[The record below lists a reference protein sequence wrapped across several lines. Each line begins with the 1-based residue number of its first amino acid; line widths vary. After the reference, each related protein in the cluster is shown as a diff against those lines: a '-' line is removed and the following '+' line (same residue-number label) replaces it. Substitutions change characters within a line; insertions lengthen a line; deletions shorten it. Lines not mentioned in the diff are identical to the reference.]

1 MIDRIKGISNW
12 LRYTGLWLPPAVTV
26 GIAVIMYYCYCPIDL
41 ILSVSMCALVLS
53 LAMSLQIWSLNRIA
67 KQNGLTDYPLIHY
80 HTDQNPYYQVSYRTK
95 ALGKKPDKRL
105 LCKDPQGIILG
116 KADGKYLSIMPGIT
130 PGATHTLVLGTSGSG
145 KTSSV
150 LLSTLLA
157 RHINKEKYAFLLVDV
172 KGEMLQKGFAPNDKV
187 AVFNPRRRDLYGF
200 DFLYDINDKSTESE
214 VIEALRRVI
223 YSLIPLRHIGG
234 DEFWPVAAR
243 TVLLGLFLYAWEY
256 QQCYTIPQLVDF
268 ALSKNLNTLITDVLA
283 EAEENSVVTR
293 LLSSYGG
300 DCVAEE
306 TLGSIS
312 SNIGNALQLFSSDAN
327 LRYLTREADRKITP
341 ELLEQST
348 SIDLLVEDRDL
359 ETYAPI
365 LSLAVA
371 TCITYLSSP
380 AREKAVTQDPQ
391 HSQVMFI
398 LDELGRIP
406 EVQGLPSIL
415 QIGRSR
421 GCTVLGCLQ
430 SWSSA
435 EDHYGEKV
443 ASDMLTNFSYR
454 VFLQAQPESKDVD
467 MAVKAFGKYTEK
479 KKSVN
484 TGKNKSYSYQF
495 EEKDILQASDLLTLP
510 DKNKVV
516 VLSPYGAYML
526 SRCQYFRDTRLRK
539 IADQIKNDR
548 ENHED

>member
-1 MIDRIKGISNW
+1 MIDRLKGISNW
-12 LRYTGLWLPPAVTV
+12 LRYTGLWLPPPVTV
-26 GIAVIMYYCYCPIDL
+26 GIAVIMYYCYCPIDQ

-67 KQNGLTDYPLIHY
+67 KQNGLTDYPLIPY
-80 HTDQNPYYQVSYRTK
+80 ATDQNPYYQVSYRTE

-116 KADGKYLSIMPGIT
+116 KADGKYLSILPGIT

-157 RHINKEKYAFLLVDV
+157 NGINKEKYAFVLVDV
-172 KGEMLQKGFAPNDKV
+172 KGELLQKGFSKDDKV

-200 DFLYDINDKSTESE
+200 DFLYDINEKSTESE

-223 YSLIPLRHIGG
+223 YSLIPLKHTG

-243 TVLLGLFLYAWEY
+243 TVLLGLFLYGWEY
-256 QQCYTIPQLVDF
+256 QQCYTLPQLVDF
-268 ALSKNLNTLITDVLA
+268 ALSKNLNTLITDILA

-312 SNIGNALQLFSSDAN
+312 SNIGNALQLFSSDSN
-327 LRYLTREADRKITP
+327 LRYLTKEADRKITP
-341 ELLEQST
+341 ELLEQGI
-348 SIDLLVEDRDL
+348 SIDLLIEDRDL
-359 ETYAPI
+359 EVYAPI

-380 AREKAVTQDPQ
+380 AREKAVAQDPL
-391 HSQVMFI
+391 HSQVVFM

-421 GCTVLGCLQ
+421 GCTVIGCLQ

-435 EDHYGEKV
+435 EEHYGEKV
-443 ASDMLTNFSYR
+443 AQDMLTNFSYR
-454 VFLQAQPESKDVD
+454 VFLQCQSESKDVD

-484 TGKNKSYSYQF
+484 TGKNKNYSYQF

-510 DKNKVV
+510 DKNRIV
-516 VLSPYGAYML
+516 VLSPFGAYML
-526 SRCQYFRDTRLRK
+526 TRCQYFKDTKLSK

-548 ENHED
+548 EKP

>member
-12 LRYTGLWLPPAVTV
+12 LRYTGLWLPPPVTV
-26 GIAVIMYYCYCPIDL
+26 GIAVIMYYCYCPIDQ

-53 LAMSLQIWSLNRIA
+53 LVISLWIWSQNSIA
-67 KQNGLTDYPLIHY
+67 KRNGLTEFPLIPY
-80 HTDQNPYYQVSYRTK
+80 ATDQNPYYQVSYRAK
-95 ALGKKPDKRL
+95 ALYKKPDKRL
-105 LCKDPQGIILG
+105 LYKEPKGIILG
-116 KADGKYLSIMPGIT
+116 KSDGRYMSIQPGIT
-130 PGATHTLVLGTSGSG
+130 PGALHTLVLGTSGSG

-157 RHINKEKYAFLLVDV
+157 NGINKEKYAFVLVDV
-172 KGEMLQKGFAPNDKV
+172 KGELLQKGFSPDDKV
-187 AVFNPRRRDLYGF
+187 SVFNPRWRDLYGF
-200 DFLYDINDKSTESE
+200 DFLYDVNEKSTESE

-223 YSLIPLRHIGG
+223 YSLIPLKHTG
-234 DEFWPVAAR
+234 DEFWPIAAR
-243 TVLLGLFLYAWEY
+243 TVLLGLFLYGWEY

-283 EAEENSVVTR
+283 EAEDNSVVTR

-312 SNIGNALQLFSSDAN
+312 SNIGNALQLFSSDSN
-327 LRYLTREADRKITP
+327 LRYLTKEAPKKITP
-341 ELLEQST
+341 ELLEQGI
-348 SIDLLVEDRDL
+348 SIDLFVEDRDL

-380 AREKAVTQDPQ
+380 AREKAVAQDSL
-391 HSQVMFI
+391 HSQVVFV

-406 EVQGLPSIL
+406 EIQGLPSIL

-443 ASDMLTNFSYR
+443 AQDMLTNFSYR
-454 VFLQAQPESKDVD
+454 VFLQCQPESKDVE
-467 MAVKAFGKYTEK
+467 MAVKAFGKFTEK

-484 TGKNKSYSYQF
+484 TGKNKNYSYQF

-510 DKNKVV
+510 EKNRIV
-516 VLSPYGAYML
+516 VLSPFGAYML
-526 SRCQYFRDTRLRK
+526 TRCQYFKDTKLSK
-539 IADQIKNDR
+539 IASHIMAER
-548 ENHED
+548 NHEEI

>member
-12 LRYTGLWLPPAVTV
+12 LRYTGLWLPPPVTV

-53 LAMSLQIWSLNRIA
+53 LAMSLQIWSQNSIA
-67 KQNGLTDYPLIHY
+67 KRNGLTEFPLIPY
-80 HTDQNPYYQVSYRTK
+80 ATDQNPYYQVSYRAK
-95 ALGKKPDKRL
+95 ALYKKPDKRL
-105 LCKDPQGIILG
+105 LEKEPKGIILG
-116 KADGKYLSIMPGIT
+116 KSDGRYMSIQPGIT
-130 PGATHTLVLGTSGSG
+130 PGALHTLVLGTSGSG

-157 RHINKEKYAFLLVDV
+157 QHNNKEITFLAVDV
-172 KGEMLQKGFAPNDKV
+172 KGELLEKGFSPDDKV

-200 DFLYDINDKSTESE
+200 DFLYDLTPKSTESE

-223 YSLIPLRHIGG
+223 YSLIPLKHTGE
-234 DEFWPVAAR
+234 EFWPIAAR

-268 ALSKNLNTLITDVLA
+268 ALSKNLNMLITDILA
-283 EAEENSVVTR
+283 EAEDNSVVTR
-293 LLSSYGG
+293 LLSPYGG

-312 SNIGNALQLFSSDAN
+312 SNIGNALQLFSSDSN
-327 LRYLTREADRKITP
+327 LRYLTREAPKKITP
-341 ELLEQST
+341 ELLEKGI
-348 SIDLLVEDRDL
+348 SIDLLIEDRDL

-380 AREKAVTQDPQ
+380 AREKAVAQDPQ
-391 HSQVMFI
+391 HSQVIFV

-406 EVQGLPSIL
+406 EIQGLPSIL

-454 VFLQAQPESKDVD
+454 IFLQCQPESKDVD

-479 KKSVN
+479 KKSVS

-510 DKNKVV
+510 DQNKVV

-526 SRCQYFRDTRLRK
+526 QRCQYFKDTKLKK
-539 IADQIKNDR
+539 IASHIMAER
-548 ENHED
+548 NHEEK

>member
-1 MIDRIKGISNW
+1 MIDRIKSISNW
-12 LRYTGLWLPPAVTV
+12 LRYTGLWLPPPVTV
-26 GIAVIMYYCYCPIDL
+26 GIAVIMYYCYCPIDQ
-41 ILSVSMCALVLS
+41 ILSVSMCVLLLS
-53 LAMSLQIWSLNRIA
+53 LVISLWIWSLNRIA
-67 KQNGLTDYPLIHY
+67 KQNGLTDYPLIPY
-80 HTDQNPYYQVSYRTK
+80 NVDQNPYYQVSYRTK
-95 ALGKKPDKRL
+95 ALSKKLDKRL

-116 KADGKYLSIMPGIT
+116 KADSKYLSILPGIT

-157 RHINKEKYAFLLVDV
+157 QHNNKEITFLAVDV
-172 KGEMLQKGFAPNDKV
+172 KGELLEKGFSMEDKV

-200 DFLYDINDKSTESE
+200 DFLYDLTPKSTESE

-223 YSLIPLRHIGG
+223 YSLIPLKHTGE
-234 DEFWPVAAR
+234 EFWPIAAR

-268 ALSKNLNTLITDVLA
+268 ALSKNLNTLISDIMA
-283 EAEENSVVTR
+283 EAEDNSVVTR
-293 LLSSYGG
+293 LLSPYGG

-312 SNIGNALQLFSSDAN
+312 SNIGNALQLFSSDSN
-327 LRYLTREADRKITP
+327 LRYLTREAPKKITP
-341 ELLEQST
+341 ELLEKGI
-348 SIDLLVEDRDL
+348 SIDLLIEDRDL

-380 AREKAVTQDPQ
+380 AREKAVAQDPL
-391 HSQVMFI
+391 HSQVVFI

-406 EVQGLPSIL
+406 EIQGLPSIL

-430 SWSSA
+430 SWLAA

-443 ASDMLTNFSYR
+443 AADMLTNFSYR
-454 VFLQAQPESKDVD
+454 VFLQAQPESKDVE
-467 MAVKAFGKYTEK
+467 MAVKAFGKYLEK

-484 TGKNKSYSYQF
+484 TGKNRNYSYQF

-510 DKNKVV
+510 DKNRIV
-516 VLSPYGAYML
+516 VLSPFGAYML
-526 SRCQYFRDTRLRK
+526 QRCQYFKDTKLKK

-548 ENHED
+548 EK

>member
-1 MIDRIKGISNW
+1 MTGKLKKFWDW
-12 LRYTGLWLPPAVTV
+12 LKYTGLWLPPPLIILTGLLTYYGYCSVN
-26 GIAVIMYYCYCPIDL
+26 VIIGTMACTL
-41 ILSVSMCALVLS
+41 LLS
-53 LAMSLQIWSLNRIA
+53 LAISLWIWSQNSIA
-67 KQNGLTDYPLIHY
+67 KRNGLTEFPLIPY
-80 HTDQNPYYQVSYRTK
+80 NTDQNPYYQVSYRTQ
-95 ALGKKPDKRL
+95 ALAKKPDKRL
-105 LCKDPQGIILG
+105 LSKDPQGIVLG
-116 KADGKYLSIMPGIT
+116 KVDGKYMEIQPGIT

-150 LLSTLLA
+150 LLSTLLTNE
-157 RHINKEKYAFLLVDV
+157 INKDKYAFLLVDV
-172 KGEMLQKGFAPNDKV
+172 KGELLQKGFAPNDKV
-187 AVFNPRRRDLYGF
+187 VVFNPRRRDLYGF
-200 DFLYDINDKSTESE
+200 DFLYDIGEKSTEAE

-223 YSLIPLRHIGG
+223 YSLIPLKHTG

-243 TVLLGLFLYAWEY
+243 TVLLGLFLFGWEY

-268 ALSKNLNTLITDVLA
+268 ALSKNLNTLISDILA

-293 LLSSYGG
+293 LLASYGG

-312 SNIGNALQLFSSDAN
+312 SNIGNALQLFSSDSN
-327 LRYLTREADRKITP
+327 LRYLTKEADRKITP
-341 ELLEQST
+341 ELLEQGI
-348 SIDLLVEDRDL
+348 SIDLLIEDRDL
-359 ETYAPI
+359 EVYAPI

-391 HSQVMFI
+391 HSQVVFV

-406 EVQGLPSIL
+406 EIQGLPSIL

-443 ASDMLTNFSYR
+443 AADMLTNFSYR
-454 VFLQAQPESKDVD
+454 VFLQCQPESKDVD
-467 MAVKAFGKYTEK
+467 MAVKAFGKFTEK
-479 KKSVN
+479 KKSIS

-495 EEKDILQASDLLTLP
+495 EEKDVLQASDLLTLP

>member
-1 MIDRIKGISNW
+1 MTDQLKKYWNW
-12 LRYTGLWLPPAVTV
+12 LKYSGLWLPPPLIILTGLLTYYGYCSVN
-26 GIAVIMYYCYCPIDL
+26 VIIE
-41 ILSVSMCALVLS
+41 SMVCALLLGMAIS
-53 LAMSLQIWSLNRIA
+53 LWIWSQNSIA
-67 KQNGLTDYPLIHY
+67 KRNGLQEFPMIPYA
-80 HTDQNPYYQVSYRTK
+80 TDQNPYYQISYRAK
-95 ALGKKPDKRL
+95 ALYKKPDKRL
-105 LCKDPQGIILG
+105 LYKNPQGIILG
-116 KADGKYLSIMPGIT
+116 KADGKYMEIQPGIT

-150 LLSTLLA
+150 LLSALLA
-157 RHINKEKYAFLLVDV
+157 NSISKDKYAFLLVDV
-172 KGEMLQKGFAPNDKV
+172 KGELLQKGFTPNDKV
-187 AVFNPRRRDLYGF
+187 AVFNPRRRDLWGF
-200 DFLYDINDKSTESE
+200 DFLYDVNEKSTESQ
-214 VIEALRRVI
+214 VIETLRRVI
-223 YSLIPLRHIGG
+223 YSLIPLRHTG

-243 TVLLGLFLYAWEY
+243 TVLLGLFLFAWEY
-256 QQCYTIPQLVDF
+256 EQCYTIPQLVDF
-268 ALSKNLNTLITDVLA
+268 ALSKNLNTLISDIIA
-283 EAEENSVVTR
+283 EAEDNSVVTR
-293 LLSSYGG
+293 LLSPYGG

-312 SNIGNALQLFSSDAN
+312 SNIGNALQLFSSDSN
-327 LRYLTREADRKITP
+327 LRYLTKEADRKITP
-341 ELLEQST
+341 ELLEEGI
-348 SIDLLVEDRDL
+348 SIDLLIEDRDL

-380 AREKAVTQDPQ
+380 SREKAVTQDPQ
-391 HSQVMFI
+391 HSQVVFV

-406 EVQGLPSIL
+406 EIQGLPSIL

-443 ASDMLTNFSYR
+443 AADMLTNFSYR
-454 VFLQAQPESKDVD
+454 VFLQAQPESKDVE
-467 MAVKAFGKYTEK
+467 MAVKAFGKFNEK
-479 KKSVN
+479 KKSVS

-539 IADQIKNDR
+539 IADQIKVER
-548 ENHED
+548 NHED

>member
-1 MIDRIKGISNW
+1 MMDQLKKYWDW
-12 LRYTGLWLPPAVTV
+12 LKYTGLWLPPPLTMLI
-26 GIAVIMYYCYCPIDL
+26 GLITYYCYCPINV
-41 ILSVSMCALVLS
+41 IIGSMVCALLLGMAIS
-53 LAMSLQIWSLNRIA
+53 LWIWSQNSIA
-67 KQNGLTDYPLIHY
+67 KQNGLTDYPLIPY
-80 HTDQNPYYQVSYRTK
+80 HTDQNPYYQVSYRTQ
-95 ALGKKPDKRL
+95 ALNKKPDKRL

-116 KADGKYLSIMPGIT
+116 KADNKYLSILPGIT

-145 KTSSV
+145 KTPSV

-157 RHINKEKYAFLLVDV
+157 RHINKEKYAFLLADV
-172 KGEMLQKGFAPNDKV
+172 KGELLQKGFSPDDKV
-187 AVFNPRRRDLYGF
+187 AVFNPRRRDLCGF
-200 DFLYDINDKSTESE
+200 DFLYDVNEKSTESE

-223 YSLIPLRHIGG
+223 YSLIPLIHTGE
-234 DEFWPVAAR
+234 EFWPIAAR
-243 TVLLGLFLYAWEY
+243 TVLLGLFLFAWEY

-268 ALSKNLNTLITDVLA
+268 ALSKNLNTLISDIMA
-283 EAEENSVVTR
+283 EAEDNSVVTR
-293 LLSSYGG
+293 LLSPYGG

-327 LRYLTREADRKITP
+327 LRYLTREAPKKITP
-341 ELLEQST
+341 ELLEKGI
-348 SIDLLVEDRDL
+348 SIDLLIEDRDL

-380 AREKAVTQDPQ
+380 AREKAVAQDPL
-391 HSQVMFI
+391 HSQVVFM

-454 VFLQAQPESKDVD
+454 VFLQAQPESKDVE
-467 MAVKAFGKYTEK
+467 MAVKAFGKFNEK
-479 KKSVN
+479 KKSVS

-516 VLSPYGAYML
+516 ILSPYGAYML

-539 IADQIKNDR
+539 IADRIKVER
-548 ENHED
+548 NHED

>member
-1 MIDRIKGISNW
+1 MIDRIKSISNW
-12 LRYTGLWLPPAVTV
+12 LRYTGLWLPPPVTV
-26 GIAVIMYYCYCPIDL
+26 GVAVIMYYCYCPIDQ
-41 ILSVSMCALVLS
+41 ILSVSMCVLLLS
-53 LAMSLQIWSLNRIA
+53 LVISLWIWSLNRIA
-67 KQNGLTDYPLIHY
+67 KQNGLTDYPLIPY
-80 HTDQNPYYQVSYRTK
+80 NVDQNPYYQVSYRTK
-95 ALGKKPDKRL
+95 ALNKKPDKRL

-157 RHINKEKYAFLLVDV
+157 GHNNKEITFLTVDV
-172 KGEMLQKGFAPNDKV
+172 KGELLQKGFAPNDKV

-223 YSLIPLRHIGG
+223 YSLIPLKHTG

-243 TVLLGLFLYAWEY
+243 TVLLGLFLFAWEY
-256 QQCYTIPQLVDF
+256 QQCYTLPQLVDF
-268 ALSKNLNTLITDVLA
+268 ALSKNLNMLITDALA

-312 SNIGNALQLFSSDAN
+312 SNIGNALQLFSSDSN
-327 LRYLTREADRKITP
+327 LRYLTREAPKKITP
-341 ELLEQST
+341 ELLEQGI
-348 SIDLLVEDRDL
+348 SIDLLIEDRDL

-380 AREKAVTQDPQ
+380 AREKAVAQDPL
-391 HSQVMFI
+391 HSQVVFV

-406 EVQGLPSIL
+406 EIQGLPSIL

-443 ASDMLTNFSYR
+443 AQDMLTNFSYR

-484 TGKNKSYSYQF
+484 TGKNKNYSYQF

-510 DKNKVV
+510 DKNRIV
-516 VLSPYGAYML
+516 VLSPFGAYML
-526 SRCQYFRDTRLRK
+526 TRCQYFKDTKLRK
-539 IADQIKNDR
+539 IASHIMAERN
-548 ENHED
+548 NED

>member
-1 MIDRIKGISNW
+1 MIHKWKGFWDW
-12 LRYTGLWLPPAVTV
+12 LKYTGLWLPPPLTMLI
-26 GIAVIMYYCYCPIDL
+26 GLITYYCYCPINV
-41 ILSVSMCALVLS
+41 IIGSMLCALLLGMALS
-53 LAMSLQIWSLNRIA
+53 MWIWSQNSIA
-67 KQNGLTDYPLIHY
+67 KRNGLQDYPLIPY
-80 HTDQNPYYQVSYRTK
+80 ATDQNPYYQVSYRTQ
-95 ALGKKPDKRL
+95 ALNKKPDKRL
-105 LCKDPQGIILG
+105 LYKDPQGIILG
-116 KADGKYLSIMPGIT
+116 KADGKYMEIQPGIT

-150 LLSTLLA
+150 LLSALLA
-157 RHINKEKYAFLLVDV
+157 NSISKDKYAFLLVDV
-172 KGEMLQKGFAPNDKV
+172 KGELLQKGFSADDKV

-200 DFLYDINDKSTESE
+200 DFLYDINEKSTEAQ

-223 YSLIPLRHIGG
+223 YSLIPLKHTG

-256 QQCYTIPQLVDF
+256 QLWYTRPQLVDF
-268 ALSKNLNTLITDVLA
+268 ALSKNLNTLISDVIA

-293 LLSSYGG
+293 LLASYGG

-312 SNIGNALQLFSSDAN
+312 SNIGNALQLFSSDSN
-327 LRYLTREADRKITP
+327 LRYLTKEADRKITP
-341 ELLEQST
+341 ELLEKGI
-348 SIDLLVEDRDL
+348 SIDLLIEDRDL
-359 ETYAPI
+359 EVYAPI

-380 AREKAVTQDPQ
+380 AREKAVAQDPLHNQ
-391 HSQVMFI
+391 IVFV
-398 LDELGRIP
+398 LDELGRLP
-406 EVQGLPSIL
+406 EIQGLPSIL

-435 EDHYGEKV
+435 EEHYGEKV
-443 ASDMLTNFSYR
+443 AADMLTNFSYR
-454 VFLQAQPESKDVD
+454 VFLQAQPESKDVE
-467 MAVKAFGKYTEK
+467 MAVKAFGKFTEK
-479 KKSVN
+479 KKSVS

-526 SRCQYFRDTRLRK
+526 SRCQYFRDTKLKK
-539 IADQIKNDR
+539 IASQITAER
-548 ENHED
+548 NHEEK

>member
-1 MIDRIKGISNW
+1 
-12 LRYTGLWLPPAVTV
+12 
-26 GIAVIMYYCYCPIDL
+26 
-41 ILSVSMCALVLS
+41 MCALVLS
-53 LAMSLQIWSLNRIA
+53 LAMSLQIWSQNSIA
-67 KQNGLTDYPLIHY
+67 KRNGLTEFPLIPY
-80 HTDQNPYYQVSYRTK
+80 ATDQNPYYQVSYRAK
-95 ALGKKPDKRL
+95 ALYKKPDKRL
-105 LCKDPQGIILG
+105 LEKEPKGIILG
-116 KADGKYLSIMPGIT
+116 KSDGRYMSIQPGIT
-130 PGATHTLVLGTSGSG
+130 PGALHTLVLGTSGSG

-157 RHINKEKYAFLLVDV
+157 QHNNKEITFLAVDV
-172 KGEMLQKGFAPNDKV
+172 KGELLEKGFSPDDKV

-200 DFLYDINDKSTESE
+200 DFLYDLTPKSTESE

-223 YSLIPLRHIGG
+223 YSLIPLKHTGE
-234 DEFWPVAAR
+234 EFWPIAAR

-268 ALSKNLNTLITDVLA
+268 ALSKNLNMLITDILA
-283 EAEENSVVTR
+283 EAEDNSVVTR
-293 LLSSYGG
+293 LLSPYGG

-312 SNIGNALQLFSSDAN
+312 SNIGNALQLFSSDSN
-327 LRYLTREADRKITP
+327 LRYLTREAPKKITP
-341 ELLEQST
+341 ELLEKGI
-348 SIDLLVEDRDL
+348 SIDLLIEDRDL

-380 AREKAVTQDPQ
+380 AREKAVAQDPQ
-391 HSQVMFI
+391 HSQVIFV

-406 EVQGLPSIL
+406 EIQGLPSIL

-454 VFLQAQPESKDVD
+454 IFLQCQPESKDVD

-479 KKSVN
+479 KKSVS

-510 DKNKVV
+510 DQNKVV

-526 SRCQYFRDTRLRK
+526 QRCQYFKDTKLKK
-539 IADQIKNDR
+539 IASHIMAER
-548 ENHED
+548 NHEEK

>member
-1 MIDRIKGISNW
+1 MIDRLKGISNW
-12 LRYTGLWLPPAVTV
+12 LRYTGLWLLPPVTV

-67 KQNGLTDYPLIHY
+67 KQNGLTDYPLIPY
-80 HTDQNPYYQVSYRTK
+80 NVDQNPYYQVSYRTK
-95 ALGKKPDKRL
+95 ALSKKPDKRL
-105 LCKDPQGIILG
+105 LEKEPKGIILG
-116 KADGKYLSIMPGIT
+116 KSDGRYMSIQPGIT
-130 PGATHTLVLGTSGSG
+130 PGALHTLVLGTSGSG

-157 RHINKEKYAFLLVDV
+157 QHNNKEITFLAVDV
-172 KGEMLQKGFAPNDKV
+172 KGELLEKGFSPDDKV

-200 DFLYDINDKSTESE
+200 DFLYDLTPKSTESE

-223 YSLIPLRHIGG
+223 YSLIPLRHTGG
-234 DEFWPVAAR
+234 DEFWPIAAR
-243 TVLLGLFLYAWEY
+243 TVLLGLFLFAWEY
-256 QQCYTIPQLVDF
+256 QQCYTLPQLVDF
-268 ALSKNLNTLITDVLA
+268 ALSKNLNTLITDILA

-293 LLSSYGG
+293 LLSPYGG

-312 SNIGNALQLFSSDAN
+312 SNIGNALQLVSSDSN
-327 LRYLTREADRKITP
+327 LRYLTREAPKKITP
-341 ELLEQST
+341 ELLEQGI
-348 SIDLLVEDRDL
+348 SIDLLIEDRDL

-380 AREKAVTQDPQ
+380 AREKAVAQDPL
-391 HSQVMFI
+391 HSQVVFV

-406 EVQGLPSIL
+406 EIQGLPSIL

-443 ASDMLTNFSYR
+443 AQDMLTNFSYR

-484 TGKNKSYSYQF
+484 TGKNKNYSYQF

-510 DKNKVV
+510 DKNRIV
-516 VLSPYGAYML
+516 VLSPFGAYML
-526 SRCQYFRDTRLRK
+526 TRCQYFKDTKLRK
-539 IADQIKNDR
+539 IASHIMAERN
-548 ENHED
+548 NED

>member
-12 LRYTGLWLPPAVTV
+12 LRYTGLWLPPPVTV

-41 ILSVSMCALVLS
+41 ILSGTMCVLLLS

-67 KQNGLTDYPLIHY
+67 KQNGLTEFPLIPY
-80 HTDQNPYYQVSYRTK
+80 NVDQNPYYQVSYRTQ

-130 PGATHTLVLGTSGSG
+130 PGALHTLVLGTSGSG

-157 RHINKEKYAFLLVDV
+157 QHNNKEITFLAVDV
-172 KGEMLQKGFAPNDKV
+172 KGELLEKGFSPDDKV

-200 DFLYDINDKSTESE
+200 DFLYDLTPKSTESE

-223 YSLIPLRHIGG
+223 YSLIPLKHTGE
-234 DEFWPVAAR
+234 EFWPIAAR
-243 TVLLGLFLYAWEY
+243 AVLLGLFLYAWEY

-268 ALSKNLNTLITDVLA
+268 ALSKNLNMLITDILA
-283 EAEENSVVTR
+283 EAEDNSVVTR
-293 LLSSYGG
+293 LLSPYGG

-312 SNIGNALQLFSSDAN
+312 SNIGNALQLFSSDSN
-327 LRYLTREADRKITP
+327 LRYLTREAPKKITP
-341 ELLEQST
+341 ELLEKGI
-348 SIDLLVEDRDL
+348 SIDLLIEDRDL

-380 AREKAVTQDPQ
+380 AREKAVAQDPQ
-391 HSQVMFI
+391 HSQVIFV

-406 EVQGLPSIL
+406 EIQGLPSIL

-421 GCTVLGCLQ
+421 GCTVIGCLQ
-430 SWSSA
+430 SWSAA
-435 EDHYGEKV
+435 EEHYGEKV
-443 ASDMLTNFSYR
+443 AQDMLTNFSYR
-454 VFLQAQPESKDVD
+454 IFLQAQPESKDVD
-467 MAVKAFGKYTEK
+467 MAIKAFGKYTEK
-479 KKSVN
+479 KKSIN
-484 TGKNKSYSYQF
+484 TGKNKNYSYQF

-510 DKNKVV
+510 DKNRIV
-516 VLSPYGAYML
+516 VLSPFGAYML
-526 SRCQYFRDTRLRK
+526 QRCQYFKDKKLSR
-539 IADQIKNDR
+539 IADQIKIERN
-548 ENHED
+548 NED

>member
-1 MIDRIKGISNW
+1 M
-12 LRYTGLWLPPAVTV
+12 GLVKIYRLVPPPLTMLI
-26 GIAVIMYYCYCPIDL
+26 GLITYYCYCPINV
-41 ILSVSMCALVLS
+41 IIGIMVCALLLGMAIS
-53 LAMSLQIWSLNRIA
+53 LWIWSQNSIA
-67 KQNGLTDYPLIHY
+67 KSNGLQEFPMIPYN
-80 HTDQNPYYQVSYRTK
+80 TDQNPYYQISYRAK
-95 ALGKKPDKRL
+95 ALYKKPDKRL
-105 LCKDPQGIILG
+105 LYKDPQGIILG
-116 KADGKYLSIMPGIT
+116 KADGKYMEIQPGIT
-130 PGATHTLVLGTSGSG
+130 PGALHTLVLGTSGSG

-157 RHINKEKYAFLLVDV
+157 NGIKKEKYAFVLVDV
-172 KGEMLQKGFAPNDKV
+172 KGELLQKGFAPNDKV
-187 AVFNPRRRDLYGF
+187 AVFNPRRRDLWGF
-200 DFLYDINDKSTESE
+200 DFLYDVNEKSTESE

-223 YSLIPLRHIGG
+223 YSLIPLKHTGE
-234 DEFWPVAAR
+234 EFWPIAAR

-268 ALSKNLNTLITDVLA
+268 ALSKNLNTLMTDVLA

-312 SNIGNALQLFSSDAN
+312 SNIGNALQLFSSDSN
-327 LRYLTREADRKITP
+327 LRYLTKEADRKITP
-341 ELLEQST
+341 ELLEQGT

-380 AREKAVTQDPQ
+380 AREKTVAQDPQ
-391 HSQVMFI
+391 HSQVIFV

-406 EVQGLPSIL
+406 EIQGLPSIL

-454 VFLQAQPESKDVD
+454 IFLQCQPESKDVD

-479 KKSVN
+479 KKSVS

-510 DKNKVV
+510 DQNKVV

-526 SRCQYFRDTRLRK
+526 QRCQYFKDTKLKK
-539 IADQIKNDR
+539 IASHIMAER
-548 ENHED
+548 NHEEK

>member
-1 MIDRIKGISNW
+1 MIDRLKGISNW
-12 LRYTGLWLPPAVTV
+12 LRYTGLWLPPPVTV

-67 KQNGLTDYPLIHY
+67 KQNGLTDYPLIPY
-80 HTDQNPYYQVSYRTK
+80 NVDQNPYYQVSYRTK
-95 ALGKKPDKRL
+95 ALSKKPDKRL
-105 LCKDPQGIILG
+105 LEKEPKGIILG
-116 KADGKYLSIMPGIT
+116 KSDGRYMSIQPGIT
-130 PGATHTLVLGTSGSG
+130 PGALHTLVLGTSGSG

-157 RHINKEKYAFLLVDV
+157 QHNNKEITFLAVDV
-172 KGEMLQKGFAPNDKV
+172 KGELLEKGFSPDDKV

-200 DFLYDINDKSTESE
+200 DFLYDLTPKSTESE

-223 YSLIPLRHIGG
+223 YSLIPLRHTGG
-234 DEFWPVAAR
+234 DEFWPIAAR
-243 TVLLGLFLYAWEY
+243 TVLLGLFLFAWEY
-256 QQCYTIPQLVDF
+256 QQCYTLPQLVDF
-268 ALSKNLNTLITDVLA
+268 ALSKNLNTLITDILA

-293 LLSSYGG
+293 LLSPYGG

-312 SNIGNALQLFSSDAN
+312 SNIGNALQLFSSDSN
-327 LRYLTREADRKITP
+327 LRYLTREAPKKITP
-341 ELLEQST
+341 ELLEQGI
-348 SIDLLVEDRDL
+348 SIDLLIEDRDL

-380 AREKAVTQDPQ
+380 AREKAVAQDPL
-391 HSQVMFI
+391 HSQVVFV

-406 EVQGLPSIL
+406 EIQGLPSIL

-443 ASDMLTNFSYR
+443 AQDMLTNFSYR

-484 TGKNKSYSYQF
+484 TGKNKNYSYQF

-510 DKNKVV
+510 DKNRIV
-516 VLSPYGAYML
+516 VLSPFGAYML
-526 SRCQYFRDTRLRK
+526 TRCQYFKDTKLRK
-539 IADQIKNDR
+539 IASHIMAERN
-548 ENHED
+548 NED

>member
-1 MIDRIKGISNW
+1 MIHKWKGFWDW
-12 LRYTGLWLPPAVTV
+12 LKYTGLWLPPPLTMLTGLLTYYGYCSVN
-26 GIAVIMYYCYCPIDL
+26 VIIGAT
-41 ILSVSMCALVLS
+41 MCTLLLGMAIS
-53 LAMSLQIWSLNRIA
+53 LWIWSQNSIA
-67 KQNGLTDYPLIHY
+67 KRNGLQEFPLIPY
-80 HTDQNPYYQVSYRTK
+80 ATDQNPYYQVSYRTK

-105 LCKDPQGIILG
+105 LYKDPQGIVLG
-116 KADGKYLSIMPGIT
+116 KVDSKYLSILPGIT

-223 YSLIPLRHIGG
+223 YSLIPLRHTGG

-243 TVLLGLFLYAWEY
+243 TVLLGLFLYGWEY

-268 ALSKNLNTLITDVLA
+268 ALSKNLNMLITDILA
-283 EAEENSVVTR
+283 EAEDNSVVTR

-312 SNIGNALQLFSSDAN
+312 SNIGNALQLFSSDSN
-327 LRYLTREADRKITP
+327 LRYLTKEAPKKITP
-341 ELLEQST
+341 ELLEQGI
-348 SIDLLVEDRDL
+348 SIDLLIEDRDL

-380 AREKAVTQDPQ
+380 GREKIVGRDPLHNQ
-391 HSQVMFI
+391 IVFV
-398 LDELGRIP
+398 LDELGRLP
-406 EVQGLPSIL
+406 EIQGLPSIL

-435 EDHYGEKV
+435 EEHYGEKV
-443 ASDMLTNFSYR
+443 AADMLTNFSYR

-467 MAVKAFGKYTEK
+467 MAVKAFGKFNEK
-479 KKSVN
+479 KKSVS

-495 EEKDILQASDLLTLP
+495 EEKDILQARDLLTLP

-526 SRCQYFRDTRLRK
+526 QRCQYFRDTRLRK
-539 IADQIKNDR
+539 IADRIKVER
-548 ENHED
+548 NHED

>member
-1 MIDRIKGISNW
+1 M
-12 LRYTGLWLPPAVTV
+12 
-26 GIAVIMYYCYCPIDL
+26 
-41 ILSVSMCALVLS
+41 
-53 LAMSLQIWSLNRIA
+53 
-67 KQNGLTDYPLIHY
+67 
-80 HTDQNPYYQVSYRTK
+80 
-95 ALGKKPDKRL
+95 
-105 LCKDPQGIILG
+105 
-116 KADGKYLSIMPGIT
+116 
-130 PGATHTLVLGTSGSG
+130 
-145 KTSSV
+145 
-150 LLSTLLA
+150 LSTLLA
-157 RHINKEKYAFLLVDV
+157 NGIKKEKYAFVLVDV
-172 KGEMLQKGFAPNDKV
+172 KGELLQKGFAPNDKV
-187 AVFNPRRRDLYGF
+187 AVFNPRRRDLWGF
-200 DFLYDINDKSTESE
+200 DFLYDVNEKSTESE

-223 YSLIPLRHIGG
+223 YSLIPLKHTGE
-234 DEFWPVAAR
+234 EFWPIAAR

-312 SNIGNALQLFSSDAN
+312 SNIGNALQLFSSDSN
-327 LRYLTREADRKITP
+327 LRYLTKEADRKITP
-341 ELLEQST
+341 ELLEQGT

-380 AREKAVTQDPQ
+380 AREKTVAQDPQ
-391 HSQVMFI
+391 HSQVIFV

-406 EVQGLPSIL
+406 EIQGLPSIL

-454 VFLQAQPESKDVD
+454 IFLQCQPESKDVD

-479 KKSVN
+479 KKSVS

-510 DKNKVV
+510 DQNKVV

-526 SRCQYFRDTRLRK
+526 QRCQYFKDKKLSR
-539 IADQIKNDR
+539 IADQIKIERN
-548 ENHED
+548 NED

>member
-1 MIDRIKGISNW
+1 MTDQFKKYWNW
-12 LRYTGLWLPPAVTV
+12 LKYSGLWLPPPLIILTGLLTYYGYCSVN
-26 GIAVIMYYCYCPIDL
+26 VIIGAA
-41 ILSVSMCALVLS
+41 MCALLLGLAVS
-53 LAMSLQIWSLNRIA
+53 LRIWSLNSIA
-67 KQNGLTDYPLIHY
+67 KRNGLTDFPLIPY
-80 HTDQNPYYQVSYRTK
+80 GTDQNPYYQVSYRTQ
-95 ALGKKPDKRL
+95 ALAKKPDKRL
-105 LCKDPQGIILG
+105 SEKEPKGIVLG
-116 KADGKYLSIMPGIT
+116 KSDGRYMSIQPGIT

-157 RHINKEKYAFLLVDV
+157 NGLNKEKYVFVLVDV
-172 KGEMLQKGFAPNDKV
+172 KGELLQKGFAPNDKV

-223 YSLIPLRHIGG
+223 YSLIPLKHTG

-268 ALSKNLNTLITDVLA
+268 ALSKNLNTLITDILA

-312 SNIGNALQLFSSDAN
+312 SNIGNALQLFSSDSN
-327 LRYLTREADRKITP
+327 LRYLTKEAPKKITP
-341 ELLEQST
+341 ELLEKGI
-348 SIDLLVEDRDL
+348 SIDLLIEDRDL

-380 AREKAVTQDPQ
+380 SREKAVTQDPQ
-391 HSQVMFI
+391 HSQVIFV

-406 EVQGLPSIL
+406 EIQGLPSIL

-435 EDHYGEKV
+435 EEHYGEKV
-443 ASDMLTNFSYR
+443 AADMLTNFSYR
-454 VFLQAQPESKDVD
+454 VFLQAQPESKDVE
-467 MAVKAFGKYTEK
+467 MAIKAFGKFTEK
-479 KKSVN
+479 KKSIS

-526 SRCQYFRDTRLRK
+526 QRCQYFRDAKLKK
-539 IADQIKNDR
+539 IADRIKVER
-548 ENHED
+548 NHED

>member
-1 MIDRIKGISNW
+1 MIERLKGISNW
-12 LRYTGLWLPPAVTV
+12 LRYTGLWLPPPVTV
-26 GIAVIMYYCYCPIDL
+26 GIAVIMYYCYCPIDQ
-41 ILSVSMCALVLS
+41 ILSVSMCVLLLS
-53 LAMSLQIWSLNRIA
+53 LVISLWIWSQNSIA
-67 KQNGLTDYPLIHY
+67 KRNGLTEFPLIPY
-80 HTDQNPYYQVSYRTK
+80 ATDQNPYYQVSYRAK
-95 ALGKKPDKRL
+95 ALYKKPDKRL
-105 LCKDPQGIILG
+105 LYKEPKGIILG
-116 KADGKYLSIMPGIT
+116 KSYGRYMIIQPGIT
-130 PGATHTLVLGTSGSG
+130 LGALHTFVLGTSGSG

-150 LLSTLLA
+150 LPSTLLA
-157 RHINKEKYAFLLVDV
+157 QHNNKEITFLAVDV
-172 KGEMLQKGFAPNDKV
+172 KGELLEKGFSPDDKV

-200 DFLYDINDKSTESE
+200 DFLYDLTPKSTESE

-223 YSLIPLRHIGG
+223 YSLIPLRHTGG
-234 DEFWPVAAR
+234 DEFWPIAAR
-243 TVLLGLFLYAWEY
+243 TVLLGLFLFAWEY
-256 QQCYTIPQLVDF
+256 QQCYTLPQLVDF
-268 ALSKNLNTLITDVLA
+268 ALSKNLNTLITDILA

-312 SNIGNALQLFSSDAN
+312 SNIGNALQLFSSDSN
-327 LRYLTREADRKITP
+327 LRYLTKEADRKITP
-341 ELLEQST
+341 ELLEKGI
-348 SIDLLVEDRDL
+348 SIDLLIEDRDL
-359 ETYAPI
+359 EVYAPI

-380 AREKAVTQDPQ
+380 AREKAVAQDPL
-391 HSQVMFI
+391 HSQVVFI

-421 GCTVLGCLQ
+421 GCTVIGCLQ
-430 SWSSA
+430 SWSAA

-443 ASDMLTNFSYR
+443 AQDMLTNFSYR
-454 VFLQAQPESKDVD
+454 VFLQCQPESKDVE

-484 TGKNKSYSYQF
+484 TGKNKNYSYQF

-510 DKNKVV
+510 DKNRIV
-516 VLSPYGAYML
+516 VLSPFGAYML
-526 SRCQYFRDTRLRK
+526 TRCQYFKDTKLSK
-539 IADQIKNDR
+539 IADHIR
-548 ENHED
+548 IERNHEEI

>member
-1 MIDRIKGISNW
+1 MIDRLKGISNW
-12 LRYTGLWLPPAVTV
+12 LRYTGLWLPPPVTV

-67 KQNGLTDYPLIHY
+67 KQNGLTDYPLIPY
-80 HTDQNPYYQVSYRTK
+80 NVDQNPYYQVSYRTK
-95 ALGKKPDKRL
+95 ALSKKPDKRL
-105 LCKDPQGIILG
+105 LEKEPKGIILG
-116 KADGKYLSIMPGIT
+116 KSDGRYMSIQPGIT
-130 PGATHTLVLGTSGSG
+130 PGALHTLVLGTSGSG

-157 RHINKEKYAFLLVDV
+157 QHNNKEITFLAVDV
-172 KGEMLQKGFAPNDKV
+172 KGELLEKGFSPDDKV

-200 DFLYDINDKSTESE
+200 DFLYDLTPKSTESE

-223 YSLIPLRHIGG
+223 YSLIPLRHTGG
-234 DEFWPVAAR
+234 DEFWPIAAR
-243 TVLLGLFLYAWEY
+243 TVLLGLFLFAWEY
-256 QQCYTIPQLVDF
+256 QQCYTLPQLVDF
-268 ALSKNLNTLITDVLA
+268 ALSKNLNTLITDILA

-293 LLSSYGG
+293 LLSPYGG

-312 SNIGNALQLFSSDAN
+312 SNIGNALQLVSSDSN
-327 LRYLTREADRKITP
+327 LRYLTREAPKKITP
-341 ELLEQST
+341 ELLEQGI
-348 SIDLLVEDRDL
+348 SIDLLIEDRDL

-380 AREKAVTQDPQ
+380 AREKAVAQDPL
-391 HSQVMFI
+391 HSQVVFV

-406 EVQGLPSIL
+406 EIQGLPSIL

-443 ASDMLTNFSYR
+443 AQDMLTNFSYR

-484 TGKNKSYSYQF
+484 TGKNKNYSYQF

-510 DKNKVV
+510 DKNRIV
-516 VLSPYGAYML
+516 VLSPFGAYML
-526 SRCQYFRDTRLRK
+526 TRCQYFKDTKLRK
-539 IADQIKNDR
+539 IASHIMAERN
-548 ENHED
+548 NED

>member
-1 MIDRIKGISNW
+1 MTDKLKKYWNW
-12 LRYTGLWLPPAVTV
+12 LKYSGLWLPPPLTMLI
-26 GIAVIMYYCYCPIDL
+26 GLITYYCYCPINV
-41 ILSVSMCALVLS
+41 IIGSMLCALLLGMALS
-53 LAMSLQIWSLNRIA
+53 MWIWSQNSIA
-67 KQNGLTDYPLIHY
+67 KCNGLTEFPLIPY
-80 HTDQNPYYQVSYRTK
+80 NVDQNPYYQVSYRTK

-105 LCKDPQGIILG
+105 LEKEPKGIVLG
-116 KADGKYLSIMPGIT
+116 KSDTRYMSIQPGIM

-157 RHINKEKYAFLLVDV
+157 NSISEDKYAFVLVDV
-172 KGEMLQKGFAPNDKV
+172 KGELLQKGFAPNDKV
-187 AVFNPRRRDLYGF
+187 AVFNPRRRDLWGF
-200 DFLYDINDKSTESE
+200 DFLYDINEKSTESQ
-214 VIEALRRVI
+214 VIETLRRVI
-223 YSLIPLRHIGG
+223 YSLIPLRHTG
-234 DEFWPVAAR
+234 DEFWTVAAR
-243 TVLLGLFLYAWEY
+243 TVLLGLFLYGWEY
-256 QQCYTIPQLVDF
+256 QQCYTLPQLVDF
-268 ALSKNLNTLITDVLA
+268 ALSKNLNTLITDILA
-283 EAEENSVVTR
+283 EAEDNSVVTR

-312 SNIGNALQLFSSDAN
+312 SNIGNALQLFSSDSN
-327 LRYLTREADRKITP
+327 LRYLTKEADRKITP
-341 ELLEQST
+341 ELLEQGI
-348 SIDLLVEDRDL
+348 SIDLLIEDRDL
-359 ETYAPI
+359 EVYAPI

-380 AREKAVTQDPQ
+380 SREKAVTRNPQ
-391 HSQVMFI
+391 HSQVVFI

-430 SWSSA
+430 SWSAA
-435 EDHYGEKV
+435 EEHYGEKV
-443 ASDMLTNFSYR
+443 AADMLTNFSYR
-454 VFLQAQPESKDVD
+454 VFLQAQPESKDVE
-467 MAVKAFGKYTEK
+467 MAVKAFGKFNEK

-484 TGKNKSYSYQF
+484 TGKNKNYSYQF

-510 DKNKVV
+510 DKNRIV
-516 VLSPYGAYML
+516 VLSPFGAYML
-526 SRCQYFRDTRLRK
+526 TRCQYFKDTKLSK

-548 ENHED
+548 EKP

>member
-12 LRYTGLWLPPAVTV
+12 LRYTGLWLPPPVTTGV
-26 GIAVIMYYCYCPIDL
+26 AVIMYYCYCPTDQ
-41 ILSVSMCALVLS
+41 ILSVSMCVLLLS
-53 LAMSLQIWSLNRIA
+53 LVISLQIWSLNRIA
-67 KQNGLTDYPLIHY
+67 KQNGLTDYPLIPY
-80 HTDQNPYYQVSYRTK
+80 HTDQNPYYQVSYRAK
-95 ALGKKPDKRL
+95 ALYKKPDKRL
-105 LCKDPQGIILG
+105 LEKEPKGIILG
-116 KADGKYLSIMPGIT
+116 KSDGRYMSIQPGIT
-130 PGATHTLVLGTSGSG
+130 PGALHTLVLGTSGSG

-150 LLSTLLA
+150 LLSTLLVNG
-157 RHINKEKYAFLLVDV
+157 IKKEKYAFVLVDV
-172 KGEMLQKGFAPNDKV
+172 KGELLQKGFSPDDKV

-200 DFLYDINDKSTESE
+200 DFLYDINEKSTESE

-223 YSLIPLRHIGG
+223 YSLIPLKHTGE
-234 DEFWPVAAR
+234 EFWPIAAR

-283 EAEENSVVTR
+283 EAEDNSVVTR

-312 SNIGNALQLFSSDAN
+312 SNIGNALQLFSSDPN
-327 LRYLTREADRKITP
+327 LRYLTREAPKKITP
-341 ELLEQST
+341 ELLEQGT

-359 ETYAPI
+359 EIYAPI

-380 AREKAVTQDPQ
+380 AREKIVDRDPLHNQ
-391 HSQVMFI
+391 IIFI
-398 LDELGRIP
+398 LDELGRLP
-406 EVQGLPSIL
+406 EIQGLPSIL

-421 GCTVLGCLQ
+421 GCTVIGCLQ
-430 SWSSA
+430 SWSAA

-443 ASDMLTNFSYR
+443 AQDMLTNFSYR
-454 VFLQAQPESKDVD
+454 VFLQAQPESKDVE
-467 MAVKAFGKYTEK
+467 MAVKAFGKFTEK

-484 TGKNKSYSYQF
+484 TGKNRNYSYQF
-495 EEKDILQASDLLTLP
+495 EEKDKLQASDLLTLP
-510 DKNKVV
+510 DKNRIV
-516 VLSPYGAYML
+516 VLSPFGAYML
-526 SRCQYFRDTRLRK
+526 QRCQYFKDKKLSR
-539 IADQIKNDR
+539 IADQIKIERN
-548 ENHED
+548 NED

>member
-1 MIDRIKGISNW
+1 MTDQLKKYWDW
-12 LRYTGLWLPPAVTV
+12 LKYTGLWLPPPLTMLI
-26 GIAVIMYYCYCPIDL
+26 GLITYYCYCPINVIIGL
-41 ILSVSMCALVLS
+41 MVCALLLGMAIS
-53 LAMSLQIWSLNRIA
+53 LWIWSQNSIA
-67 KQNGLTDYPLIHY
+67 KQNGLTDYPLIPY
-80 HTDQNPYYQVSYRTK
+80 HTDQNPYYQVSYRTQ
-95 ALGKKPDKRL
+95 ALNKKPDKRL

-116 KADGKYLSIMPGIT
+116 KADNKYLSILPGIT

-172 KGEMLQKGFAPNDKV
+172 KGELLQKGFSPDDKV
-187 AVFNPRRRDLYGF
+187 AVFNPRRRDLCGF
-200 DFLYDINDKSTESE
+200 DFLYDVNEKSTESE

-223 YSLIPLRHIGG
+223 YSLIPLIHTGE
-234 DEFWPVAAR
+234 EFWPIAAR
-243 TVLLGLFLYAWEY
+243 TVLLGLFLFAWEY

-268 ALSKNLNTLITDVLA
+268 ALSKNLNTLISDIMA
-283 EAEENSVVTR
+283 EAEDNSVVTR
-293 LLSSYGG
+293 LLSPYGG

-327 LRYLTREADRKITP
+327 LRYLTREAPKKITP
-341 ELLEQST
+341 ELLEKGI
-348 SIDLLVEDRDL
+348 SIDLLIEDRDL

-380 AREKAVTQDPQ
+380 AREKAVAQDPL
-391 HSQVMFI
+391 HSQVVFM

-454 VFLQAQPESKDVD
+454 VFLQAQPESKDVE
-467 MAVKAFGKYTEK
+467 MAVKAFGKFNEK
-479 KKSVN
+479 KKSVS

-516 VLSPYGAYML
+516 ILSPYGAYML

-539 IADQIKNDR
+539 IADRIKVER
-548 ENHED
+548 NHED

>member
-1 MIDRIKGISNW
+1 MIDRIKSISNW
-12 LRYTGLWLPPAVTV
+12 LRYTGLWLPPPVTV
-26 GIAVIMYYCYCPIDL
+26 GIAVIMYYCYCPIDQ

-53 LAMSLQIWSLNRIA
+53 LVISLWIWSQNSIA
-67 KQNGLTDYPLIHY
+67 KRNGLTEFPLIPY
-80 HTDQNPYYQVSYRTK
+80 NVDQNPYYQVSYRTQ

-105 LCKDPQGIILG
+105 SEKEPKGIVLG
-116 KADGKYLSIMPGIT
+116 KSDGRYMSIQPGIT

-157 RHINKEKYAFLLVDV
+157 NGINKEKYAFVMVDV
-172 KGEMLQKGFAPNDKV
+172 KGELLKKGFSVNDKV

-200 DFLYDINDKSTESE
+200 DFLYDINEKSTESQ

-223 YSLIPLRHIGG
+223 YSLIPIKHTG
-234 DEFWPVAAR
+234 DEFWPIAAR

-256 QQCYTIPQLVDF
+256 QQCYTLPQLVDF
-268 ALSKNLNTLITDVLA
+268 ALSKNLNMLITDILA
-283 EAEENSVVTR
+283 EAEDNSVVTR

-312 SNIGNALQLFSSDAN
+312 SNIGNALQLFSSDSN
-327 LRYLTREADRKITP
+327 LRYLTREAPKKITP
-341 ELLEQST
+341 ELLEKGI
-348 SIDLLVEDRDL
+348 SIDLLIEDRDM

-380 AREKAVTQDPQ
+380 SREKAVTQDPQ
-391 HSQVMFI
+391 HSQVIFV

-406 EVQGLPSIL
+406 EIQGLPSIL

-443 ASDMLTNFSYR
+443 AQDMLTNFSYR

-467 MAVKAFGKYTEK
+467 MAVKAFGKFNEK
-479 KKSVN
+479 KKSVS

-539 IADQIKNDR
+539 IADRIKVER
-548 ENHED
+548 NHEDK

>member
-1 MIDRIKGISNW
+1 MTDQLKKYWDW
-12 LRYTGLWLPPAVTV
+12 LKYTGLWLPPPLTIFV
-26 GIAVIMYYCYCPIDL
+26 GGITYYCYCSTNVI
-41 ILSVSMCALVLS
+41 IGSMLCALLLGMALS
-53 LAMSLQIWSLNRIA
+53 MWIWSQNSIA
-67 KQNGLTDYPLIHY
+67 KRNGLTEFPLIPY
-80 HTDQNPYYQVSYRTK
+80 NVDQNPYYQVSYRIK

-105 LCKDPQGIILG
+105 LSKNPQGIVLG
-116 KADGKYLSIMPGIT
+116 RVDSKYLSILPGIT
-130 PGATHTLVLGTSGSG
+130 PGALHTLVLGTSGSG

-157 RHINKEKYAFLLVDV
+157 QHNNKEITFLTVDV
-172 KGEMLQKGFAPNDKV
+172 KGELLQKGFTPNDKV

-200 DFLYDINDKSTESE
+200 DFLYDINEKSTESE

-223 YSLIPLRHIGG
+223 YSLIPLKHTG
-234 DEFWPVAAR
+234 DEFWPIAAR
-243 TVLLGLFLYAWEY
+243 TVLLGLFLFAWEY

-268 ALSKNLNTLITDVLA
+268 ALSKNLNMLITDILA
-283 EAEENSVVTR
+283 EAEDNSVVTR

-312 SNIGNALQLFSSDAN
+312 SNIGNALQLFSSDSN
-327 LRYLTREADRKITP
+327 LRYLTKEADRKITP
-341 ELLEQST
+341 ELLEQGM
-348 SIDLLVEDRDL
+348 SIDLFVEDRDL

-391 HSQVMFI
+391 HSQVVFI

-406 EVQGLPSIL
+406 EIQGLPSIL

-443 ASDMLTNFSYR
+443 AADMLTNFSYR
-454 VFLQAQPESKDVD
+454 VFLQAQPESKDVE
-467 MAVKAFGKYTEK
+467 MAVKAFGKYLEK
-479 KKSVN
+479 KKSIN
-484 TGKNKSYSYQF
+484 TGKNKSYSYQY

-526 SRCQYFRDTRLRK
+526 SRCQYFKDTKLKK
-539 IADQIKNDR
+539 IADRIKVER
-548 ENHED
+548 NHED

>member
-1 MIDRIKGISNW
+1 MIDRLKGISNW
-12 LRYTGLWLPPAVTV
+12 LRYTGLWLPPPVTV
-26 GIAVIMYYCYCPIDL
+26 GIAVIMYYCYCPIDQ
-41 ILSVSMCALVLS
+41 ILSVSMCVLLLS
-53 LAMSLQIWSLNRIA
+53 LVISLWIWSQNSIA
-67 KQNGLTDYPLIHY
+67 KRNGLTEFPLIPY
-80 HTDQNPYYQVSYRTK
+80 ATDQNPYYQVSYRAK
-95 ALGKKPDKRL
+95 ALYKKPDKRL
-105 LCKDPQGIILG
+105 LYKEPKGIILG
-116 KADGKYLSIMPGIT
+116 KSDGRYMGIQPGIT
-130 PGATHTLVLGTSGSG
+130 PGALHTLVLGTSGSG

-157 RHINKEKYAFLLVDV
+157 QHNNKEITFLAVDV
-172 KGEMLQKGFAPNDKV
+172 KGELLEKGFSPDDKV

-200 DFLYDINDKSTESE
+200 DFLYDLTPKSTESE

-223 YSLIPLRHIGG
+223 YSLIPLRHTGG
-234 DEFWPVAAR
+234 DEFWPIAAR
-243 TVLLGLFLYAWEY
+243 TVLLGLFLFAWEY
-256 QQCYTIPQLVDF
+256 QQCYTLPQLVDF
-268 ALSKNLNTLITDVLA
+268 ALSKNLNTLITDILA

-312 SNIGNALQLFSSDAN
+312 SNIGNALQLFSSDSN
-327 LRYLTREADRKITP
+327 LRYLTKEADRKITP
-341 ELLEQST
+341 ELLEKGI
-348 SIDLLVEDRDL
+348 SIDLLIEDRDL
-359 ETYAPI
+359 EVYAPI

-380 AREKAVTQDPQ
+380 AREKAVAQDPL
-391 HSQVMFI
+391 HSQVVFI

-421 GCTVLGCLQ
+421 GCTVIGCLQ
-430 SWSSA
+430 SWSAA

-443 ASDMLTNFSYR
+443 AQDMLTNFSYR
-454 VFLQAQPESKDVD
+454 VFLQCQPESKDVE

-484 TGKNKSYSYQF
+484 TGKNKNYSYQF

-510 DKNKVV
+510 DKNRIV
-516 VLSPYGAYML
+516 VLSPFGAYML
-526 SRCQYFRDTRLRK
+526 TRCQYFKDTKLSK
-539 IADQIKNDR
+539 IADHIR
-548 ENHED
+548 IERNHEEI

>member
-1 MIDRIKGISNW
+1 MIDRIKSISNW
-12 LRYTGLWLPPAVTV
+12 LRYTGLWLPPPVTV
-26 GIAVIMYYCYCPIDL
+26 GIAVIMYYCYCPIDQ
-41 ILSVSMCALVLS
+41 ILSVSMCVLLLS
-53 LAMSLQIWSLNRIA
+53 LVISLWIWSLNRIA
-67 KQNGLTDYPLIHY
+67 KQNGLTDYPLIPY

-95 ALGKKPDKRL
+95 ALYKKPDKRL
-105 LCKDPQGIILG
+105 LYKEPKGIILG
-116 KADGKYLSIMPGIT
+116 KSDSKYLSILPGVT
-130 PGATHTLVLGTSGSG
+130 PGALHTLVLGTSGSG

-157 RHINKEKYAFLLVDV
+157 QHNNKEITFLAVDV
-172 KGEMLQKGFAPNDKV
+172 KGELLKKGFSTDDKV

-200 DFLYDINDKSTESE
+200 DFLYDINEKSTESE

-223 YSLIPLRHIGG
+223 YSLIPLKHTGE
-234 DEFWPVAAR
+234 EFWPVAAR
-243 TVLLGLFLYAWEY
+243 TVLLGLFLYGWEY
-256 QQCYTIPQLVDF
+256 QQCYTLPQLVDF
-268 ALSKNLNTLITDVLA
+268 ALSKNLNTLITDILA

-341 ELLEQST
+341 ELLEQGT

-380 AREKAVTQDPQ
+380 SREKAVTQDPL
-391 HSQVMFI
+391 HSQVVFV
-398 LDELGRIP
+398 LDELGRLP
-406 EVQGLPSIL
+406 EIQGLPSIL

-430 SWSSA
+430 SWSPA

-454 VFLQAQPESKDVD
+454 IFLQCQPESKDVD

-479 KKSVN
+479 KKSVS

-510 DKNKVV
+510 DQNKVV

-526 SRCQYFRDTRLRK
+526 QRCQYFKDTKLKK
-539 IADQIKNDR
+539 IASHIMAER
-548 ENHED
+548 NHEEK

>member
-1 MIDRIKGISNW
+1 MMDQLKKYWDW
-12 LRYTGLWLPPAVTV
+12 LKYTGLWLPPPLTMLI
-26 GIAVIMYYCYCPIDL
+26 GLITYYCYCPINV
-41 ILSVSMCALVLS
+41 IIGSMVCALLLGMAIS
-53 LAMSLQIWSLNRIA
+53 LWIWSQNSIA
-67 KQNGLTDYPLIHY
+67 KQNGLTDYPLIPY
-80 HTDQNPYYQVSYRTK
+80 HTDQNPYYQVSYRTQ
-95 ALGKKPDKRL
+95 ALNKKPDKRL

-116 KADGKYLSIMPGIT
+116 KADNKYLSILPGIT

-172 KGEMLQKGFAPNDKV
+172 KGELLQKGFSPDDKV
-187 AVFNPRRRDLYGF
+187 AVFNPRRRDLCGF
-200 DFLYDINDKSTESE
+200 DFLYDVNEKSTESE

-223 YSLIPLRHIGG
+223 YSLIPLIHTGE
-234 DEFWPVAAR
+234 EFWPIAAR
-243 TVLLGLFLYAWEY
+243 TVLLGLFLFAWEY

-268 ALSKNLNTLITDVLA
+268 ALSKNLNTLISDIMA
-283 EAEENSVVTR
+283 EAEDNSVVTR
-293 LLSSYGG
+293 LLSPYGG

-327 LRYLTREADRKITP
+327 LRYLTREAPKKITP
-341 ELLEQST
+341 ELLEKGI
-348 SIDLLVEDRDL
+348 SIDLLIEDRDL

-380 AREKAVTQDPQ
+380 AREKAVAQDPL
-391 HSQVMFI
+391 HSQVVFM

-454 VFLQAQPESKDVD
+454 VFLQAQPESKDVE
-467 MAVKAFGKYTEK
+467 MAVKAFGKFNEK
-479 KKSVN
+479 KKSVS

-516 VLSPYGAYML
+516 ILSPYGAYML

-539 IADQIKNDR
+539 IADRIKVER
-548 ENHED
+548 NHED

>member
-1 MIDRIKGISNW
+1 MTDKLKKYWNW
-12 LRYTGLWLPPAVTV
+12 LKYSGLWLPPPLIILTGLLTYYGYCSVN
-26 GIAVIMYYCYCPIDL
+26 VIIGAT
-41 ILSVSMCALVLS
+41 MCTLLLGMAIS
-53 LAMSLQIWSLNRIA
+53 LWIWSQNSIA
-67 KQNGLTDYPLIHY
+67 KRNGLQEYPLIPY
-80 HTDQNPYYQVSYRTK
+80 ATDQNPYYQVSYRTQ
-95 ALGKKPDKRL
+95 ALCKKPDNRL
-105 LCKDPQGIILG
+105 LHKDPQGIILG
-116 KADGKYLSIMPGIT
+116 KIDGKYMEIQPGIT

-157 RHINKEKYAFLLVDV
+157 RHINKENTYLLVDV
-172 KGEMLQKGFAPNDKV
+172 KGELLQKGFAKADKV
-187 AVFNPRRRDLYGF
+187 AVFNPRRRDLWGF
-200 DFLYDINDKSTESE
+200 DFLYDVNEKSTESQ

-223 YSLIPLRHIGG
+223 YSLIPLRHTG

-268 ALSKNLNTLITDVLA
+268 ALSKNLNTLISDVIA

-312 SNIGNALQLFSSDAN
+312 SNIGNALQLFSSDSN

-341 ELLEQST
+341 ELLEQGI
-348 SIDLLVEDRDL
+348 SIDLLIEDRDL
-359 ETYAPI
+359 EIYAPI

-380 AREKAVTQDPQ
+380 AREKAVAQDPL
-391 HSQVMFI
+391 HSQVIFV

-406 EVQGLPSIL
+406 EIQGLPSIL

-430 SWSSA
+430 SWSAA

-443 ASDMLTNFSYR
+443 AADMLTNFSYR
-454 VFLQAQPESKDVD
+454 VFLQAQPESKDVE
-467 MAVKAFGKYTEK
+467 MAVKAFGKYLEK
-479 KKSVN
+479 KKSIN
-484 TGKNKSYSYQF
+484 TGKNKSYSYQY

-526 SRCQYFRDTRLRK
+526 QRCQYFKDTKLSK
-539 IADQIKNDR
+539 IADHIR
-548 ENHED
+548 IERNHEEK

>member
-1 MIDRIKGISNW
+1 MIDRIKSISSW
-12 LRYTGLWLPPAVTV
+12 LRYTGLWLPPPVTV
-26 GIAVIMYYCYCPIDL
+26 GVAVIMYYCYCPIDQ
-41 ILSVSMCALVLS
+41 ILSGTMCVLVLS

-67 KQNGLTDYPLIHY
+67 KQNGLTDYPLIPY

-116 KADGKYLSIMPGIT
+116 KADGKYLSIIPGIT
-130 PGATHTLVLGTSGSG
+130 PGALHTLVLGTSGSG

-150 LLSTLLA
+150 LLSTLLTQ
-157 RHINKEKYAFLLVDV
+157 HNNKEITFLTVDV
-172 KGEMLQKGFAPNDKV
+172 KGELLQKGFAPNDKV
-187 AVFNPRRRDLYGF
+187 AVFNPRRRDLWGF
-200 DFLYDINDKSTESE
+200 DFLYDINEKSTESQ

-223 YSLIPLRHIGG
+223 YSLIPLKHTGE
-234 DEFWPVAAR
+234 EFWPVAAR

-256 QQCYTIPQLVDF
+256 QQCYTLPQLVDF
-268 ALSKNLNTLITDVLA
+268 ALSKNLNTLISDVIA

-312 SNIGNALQLFSSDAN
+312 SNIGNALQLFSSDSN
-327 LRYLTREADRKITP
+327 LRYLTREAPKKITP
-341 ELLEQST
+341 ELLEQGI
-348 SIDLLVEDRDL
+348 SIDLLIEDRDL

-380 AREKAVTQDPQ
+380 VREKVVTQDPK
-391 HSQVMFI
+391 HSQVVFI

-430 SWSSA
+430 SWSAA

-443 ASDMLTNFSYR
+443 AQDMLTNFSYR

-484 TGKNKSYSYQF
+484 TGKNKNYSYQF

-510 DKNKVV
+510 DKNRIV
-516 VLSPYGAYML
+516 VLSPFGAYML
-526 SRCQYFRDTRLRK
+526 TRCQYFKDTKLRK
-539 IADQIKNDR
+539 IASHIMAERN
-548 ENHED
+548 NED

>member
-1 MIDRIKGISNW
+1 MTDQLKKYWNW
-12 LRYTGLWLPPAVTV
+12 LKYSGLWLPPPLIILTGLLTYYGYCSVN
-26 GIAVIMYYCYCPIDL
+26 VIIGAT
-41 ILSVSMCALVLS
+41 MCTLLLGMAIS
-53 LAMSLQIWSLNRIA
+53 LWIWSQNSIA
-67 KQNGLTDYPLIHY
+67 KRNGLTEFPLIPY
-80 HTDQNPYYQVSYRTK
+80 NVDQNPYYQVSYRTK
-95 ALGKKPDKRL
+95 ALGKKPDNRL
-105 LCKDPQGIILG
+105 LHKDPQGIILG
-116 KADGKYLSIMPGIT
+116 KIDGKYMEIQPGIT

-157 RHINKEKYAFLLVDV
+157 RHINKENTYLLVDV
-172 KGEMLQKGFAPNDKV
+172 KGELLQKGFAPNDKV

-200 DFLYDINDKSTESE
+200 DFLYDINEKSTESE

-223 YSLIPLRHIGG
+223 YSLIPLKHTGG

-243 TVLLGLFLYAWEY
+243 TVLLGLFLFAWEY
-256 QQCYTIPQLVDF
+256 QQCYTLPQLVDF
-268 ALSKNLNTLITDVLA
+268 ALSKNLNALISDVIA

-300 DCVAEE
+300 DCIAEE

-312 SNIGNALQLFSSDAN
+312 SNIGNALQLFSSDSN

-341 ELLEQST
+341 ELLEQGI
-348 SIDLLVEDRDL
+348 SIDLLIEDRDL
-359 ETYAPI
+359 EIYAPI

-380 AREKAVTQDPQ
+380 AREKAVAQDPL
-391 HSQVMFI
+391 HSQVIFV

-406 EVQGLPSIL
+406 EIQGLPSIL

-430 SWSSA
+430 SWSAA

-443 ASDMLTNFSYR
+443 AADMLTNFSYR
-454 VFLQAQPESKDVD
+454 VFLQAQPESKDVE
-467 MAVKAFGKYTEK
+467 MAVKAFGKYLEK
-479 KKSVN
+479 KKSIN
-484 TGKNKSYSYQF
+484 TGKNKSYSYQY

-526 SRCQYFRDTRLRK
+526 SRCQYFKDTKLSK
-539 IADQIKNDR
+539 IADRIKVER
-548 ENHED
+548 NHED

>member
-1 MIDRIKGISNW
+1 MIDRLKGISNW
-12 LRYTGLWLPPAVTV
+12 LRYTGLWLPPPVTV

-67 KQNGLTDYPLIHY
+67 KQNGLTDYPLIPY
-80 HTDQNPYYQVSYRTK
+80 NVDQNPYYQVSYRTK
-95 ALGKKPDKRL
+95 ALSKKPDKRL
-105 LCKDPQGIILG
+105 LEKEPKGIILG
-116 KADGKYLSIMPGIT
+116 KSDGRYMSIQPGIT
-130 PGATHTLVLGTSGSG
+130 PGALHTLVLGTSGSG

-157 RHINKEKYAFLLVDV
+157 NGIKKEKYAFVLVDV
-172 KGEMLQKGFAPNDKV
+172 KGELLQKGFSPDDKV
-187 AVFNPRRRDLYGF
+187 AVFNPRRRDLCGF
-200 DFLYDINDKSTESE
+200 DFLYDVNEKSTEAE

-223 YSLIPLRHIGG
+223 YSLIPLKHTGE
-234 DEFWPVAAR
+234 EFWPIAAR

-268 ALSKNLNTLITDVLA
+268 ALSKNLNMLITDILT
-283 EAEENSVVTR
+283 EAEDNSVVTR
-293 LLSSYGG
+293 LLSPYGG

-312 SNIGNALQLFSSDAN
+312 SNIGNALQLFSSDSN
-327 LRYLTREADRKITP
+327 LRYLTKEADRKITP
-341 ELLEQST
+341 ELLEQGI
-348 SIDLLVEDRDL
+348 SIDLLIEDRDL
-359 ETYAPI
+359 EVYAPI

-380 AREKAVTQDPQ
+380 AREKAVAQDPL
-391 HSQVMFI
+391 HSQVVFM

-443 ASDMLTNFSYR
+443 AQDMLTNFSYR
-454 VFLQAQPESKDVD
+454 VFLQCQPESKDVE
-467 MAVKAFGKYTEK
+467 MAVKAFGKYLEK
-479 KKSVN
+479 KKSIN
-484 TGKNKSYSYQF
+484 TGKNKSYSYQY

-526 SRCQYFRDTRLRK
+526 SRCQYFRDTKLSK

-548 ENHED
+548 EKP